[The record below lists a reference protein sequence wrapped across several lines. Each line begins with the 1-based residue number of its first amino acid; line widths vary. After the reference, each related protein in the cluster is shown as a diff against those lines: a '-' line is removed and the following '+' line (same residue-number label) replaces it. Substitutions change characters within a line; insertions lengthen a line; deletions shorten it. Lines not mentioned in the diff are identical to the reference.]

1 MPFPQGL
8 GTGTERVRV
17 TSPQCLREGQSSS
30 VLAPSW
36 QHQKE
41 PGGLLQQ
48 GVKVPSVENTAQQ
61 GVYKTLRVEVAAW
74 EGEMLGQPLLAWC
87 TSQAAHGRGTWDLAG
102 A

>member
-17 TSPQCLREGQSSS
+17 ASPQCLREGQSSS

-36 QHQKE
+36 QHQKA

-61 GVYKTLRVEVAAW
+61 GVYKTLRVEVAAR
-74 EGEMLGQPLLAWC
+74 EGEMLG
-87 TSQAAHGRGTWDLAG
+87 
-102 A
+102 